1 MVLSLQ
7 KVLMW
12 IILESMKSD
21 TLFYITILDMWRYEN
36 LNIYKVSSLYL
47 IFGKLNGYFEEI
59 KWK

>member
-1 MVLSLQ
+1 
-7 KVLMW
+7 
-12 IILESMKSD
+12 MKSD
-21 TLFYITILDMWRYEN
+21 TLFYTTILDMWRYEN